1 MTALGNAEAD
11 LRTYLM
17 EHPFVSNKTTSCTV
31 VNGTIAV
38 STFKVDPWAFRR
50 HTKAIRKH
58 LGKTVEDARVAA
70 KAATAAYNKAKRA
83 AGTARSKASPVDE
96 EDVETLGRL
105 QVQSV
110 AAATCFAEAAAAFA
124 ATKKASIT
132 DDDVYAADPVLHANL
147 PRGCHEVTFADADG
161 TVVVHIWV
169 KGLRKFTGLLPT
181 DEDDDSGQEEGAAPP
196 PGDACADDVPG
207 GGGKAAQCQL
217 RLPAEATHVY
227 AMDKANGENC
237 KFVVVLVRGEYFVLF
252 GSKNTCHV
260 LRLDSTAEEVAAVL
274 GQEMSSPAACEFPW
288 QNVGGVALRWLRT
301 QDPETLRSLEGVVL
315 CGELMRP
322 WAEHLVCNTY
332 GIELYAVSGDGG
344 VAQDLART
352 RALFDKVGITPSSGE
367 MRCVTCTVHPAADL
381 DTVVARVR
389 SLKNSEGAVLYAVRR
404 DAEGD
409 HVVELFKVKADAYVR
424 NRRIREI
431 VNAMVRAMQRA
442 PKGVDQEVMQ
452 TKTRLVRGMARLTHV
467 PGCAANCVQWGQR
480 AQKFVD
486 YLVFRFLNS
495 TDADSGPAAHGVDAM
510 CAAVRDKFATLL
522 CEFDSSE

>member
-161 TVVVHIWV
+161 TEVVHIWV

-196 PGDACADDVPG
+196 PVTPARTTCLAGAERPRNANSGCQRRPRTFTRWTRRTARTASSSSSSCAASISCSLG
-207 GGGKAAQCQL
+207 ARTLAMFCGWT
-217 RLPAEATHVY
+217 RLP
-227 AMDKANGENC
+227 K
-237 KFVVVLVRGEYFVLF
+237 R
-252 GSKNTCHV
+252 
-260 LRLDSTAEEVAAVL
+260 
-274 GQEMSSPAACEFPW
+274 
-288 QNVGGVALRWLRT
+288 
-301 QDPETLRSLEGVVL
+301 
-315 CGELMRP
+315 
-322 WAEHLVCNTY
+322 
-332 GIELYAVSGDGG
+332 
-344 VAQDLART
+344 
-352 RALFDKVGITPSSGE
+352 
-367 MRCVTCTVHPAADL
+367 
-381 DTVVARVR
+381 
-389 SLKNSEGAVLYAVRR
+389 
-404 DAEGD
+404 
-409 HVVELFKVKADAYVR
+409 
-424 NRRIREI
+424 
-431 VNAMVRAMQRA
+431 
-442 PKGVDQEVMQ
+442 
-452 TKTRLVRGMARLTHV
+452 
-467 PGCAANCVQWGQR
+467 
-480 AQKFVD
+480 
-486 YLVFRFLNS
+486 
-495 TDADSGPAAHGVDAM
+495 
-510 CAAVRDKFATLL
+510 
-522 CEFDSSE
+522 